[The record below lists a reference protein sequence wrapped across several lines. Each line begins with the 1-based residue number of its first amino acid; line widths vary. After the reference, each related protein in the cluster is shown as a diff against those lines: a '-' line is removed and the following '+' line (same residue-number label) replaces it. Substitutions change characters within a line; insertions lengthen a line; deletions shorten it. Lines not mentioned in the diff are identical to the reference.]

1 MHTRTLVAGAA
12 GLLLPLLACSQGP
25 ELRPDFRQPATETVD
40 ITLGAL
46 PLHFAASF
54 MDDQDDDV
62 AQVKQA
68 LQSVK
73 SVRIRNY
80 QFDSDFAC
88 SQVDAGP
95 LRAQLSQPGWTHVV
109 EEHNRKRGE
118 DVDVYLAVDDQV
130 VKGIAVIACEPREY
144 TIVNITG
151 TVNLSQLA
159 RLRHAVVSQGTT
171 GTM

>member
-1 MHTRTLVAGAA
+1 MYTRMLVAGAA
-12 GLLLPLLACSQGP
+12 GIMLPLLACSENP
-25 ELRPDFRQPATETVD
+25 ELKPDFRQHATETVD
-40 ITLGAL
+40 ITLGDL

-54 MDDQDDDV
+54 MDDHDADV
-62 AQVKQA
+62 AAVKDA
-68 LQSVK
+68 LKGVK

-80 QFDSDFAC
+80 QFDSDFPC
-88 SQVDAGP
+88 SQTDIGP
-95 LRAQLSQPGWTHVV
+95 LRSQLSGPGWSHLV
-109 EEHNRKRGE
+109 EEHNRTKAE

-130 VKGIAVIACEPREY
+130 VKGVAIIACQPREY

-159 RLRHAVVSQGTT
+159 RLRKTFSPGTT

>member
-25 ELRPDFRQPATETVD
+25 ELRPDFRQHATETVD

-62 AQVKQA
+62 AQLRQA
-68 LQSVK
+68 LESVK

-88 SQVDAGP
+88 SQADSSP
-95 LRAQLSQPGWTHVV
+95 LRSQLSQPGWTHVV
-109 EEHNRKRGE
+109 EEHNRKHGE
-118 DVDVYLAVDDQV
+118 DVDVYLAVDDQA
-130 VKGIAVIACEPREY
+130 VKGVAIIACEPREY
-144 TIVNITG
+144 TIVSIIG
-151 TVNLSQLA
+151 TVNLSRLA
-159 RLRHAVVSQGTT
+159 RLRHALSQGTT

>member
-1 MHTRTLVAGAA
+1 MHTRMLVAGAA
-12 GLLLPLLACSQGP
+12 GLMLPLLACSENP
-25 ELRPDFRQPATETVD
+25 ELRPDFRQHATETVD
-40 ITLGAL
+40 ITLGAI

-54 MDDQDDDV
+54 MDDEDDAV
-62 AQVKQA
+62 AEVKRA

-80 QFDSDFAC
+80 QFDSDFSC

-109 EEHNRKRGE
+109 EEHNRKNGE
-118 DVDVYLAVDDQV
+118 DVDVYLAVDDQL
-130 VKGIAVIACEPREY
+130 VKGIAIIACEPREY

-159 RLRHAVVSQGTT
+159 RLRHLSQGTT
-171 GTM
+171 GAM